1 VRIAVSGSHSTGK
14 STLIAAFLTR
24 CPGYLHEAE
33 AFESLADDID
43 IPGSSEGPTAEG
55 LQRLLEYTISTLALH
70 RPGASVVFERSP
82 VDYLAYAAASGR
94 SWPRRSVEIFL
105 ETFIPQVRA
114 SLHNLELI
122 AFVPVSP
129 DGAQSRPGESQRF
142 RRRVD
147 EALRGALV
155 DDDYGLF
162 GEPGSP
168 RVVELP
174 SSPERQLAELIRL
187 AGLSKGAAQA

>member
-14 STLIAAFLTR
+14 STLIAAFLAR
-24 CPGYLHEAE
+24 CPAYLHEAE
-33 AFESLADDID
+33 AYESLADDVD
-43 IPGSSEGPTAEG
+43 VPAEGPTAEG
-55 LQRLLEYTISTLALH
+55 LQLLLEHTISTLALH
-70 RPGASVVFERSP
+70 GPGTSVVFERSP

-94 SWPRRSVEIFL
+94 SWGRRPVETFL
-105 ETFIPQVRA
+105 ETFIPRVRA
-114 SLHNLELI
+114 SLPSLELI

-129 DGAQSRPGESQRF
+129 DGALSRPGESSRF

-147 EALRGALV
+147 EALRRALV
-155 DDDYGLF
+155 DDDYDLF

-174 SSPERQLAELIRL
+174 SSPERQLAELTRL
-187 AGLSKGAAQA
+187 GSMVP